1 MRRTILFRAGHIC
14 TAIVAVMI
22 FSGSVSAQGP
32 TLEQLKAKVEKQYEK
47 IYDLFKNGPAH
58 QLYPLNPRERL
69 RRWQGDLDDAFAA
82 AEVTIGQI
90 LRFHPSDQDY
100 WLERRETMRL
110 YSTPVSPPETRE
122 VFGKTELE
130 KTARLLDAPA
140 AKYPDSALAAK
151 AKGEVRLRL
160 VLAGD
165 GTVKYIFP
173 MKPLQHGL
181 TEAAMEAAKQIKFEP
196 GIRHGKPA
204 SQFYTLSYEFKNGKG
219 KPPYV
224 PEHEFYI
231 D

>member
-1 MRRTILFRAGHIC
+1 MRRTILFRAGYFLTTIA
-14 TAIVAVMI
+14 TLMI
-22 FSGSVSAQGP
+22 LGGSVSAQDP
-32 TLEQLKAKVEKQYEK
+32 TLDQLKARVEKQYEK
-47 IYDLFKNGPAH
+47 IYDLFKNGPAYKI
-58 QLYPLNPRERL
+58 YPPNPRERL

-90 LRFHPSDQDY
+90 LKLHPSDEEY

-130 KTARLLDAPA
+130 KTARLVDAPA
-140 AKYPDSALAAK
+140 AKYPDTAVAAK

-160 VLAGD
+160 VLASD

-173 MKPLQHGL
+173 MKPLKYGL

-196 GIRHGKPA
+196 GIRNGKPA
-204 SQFYTLSYEFKNGKG
+204 SQFYTLSYEFKNGKS

-224 PEHEFYI
+224 PEHEFYF
-231 D
+231 